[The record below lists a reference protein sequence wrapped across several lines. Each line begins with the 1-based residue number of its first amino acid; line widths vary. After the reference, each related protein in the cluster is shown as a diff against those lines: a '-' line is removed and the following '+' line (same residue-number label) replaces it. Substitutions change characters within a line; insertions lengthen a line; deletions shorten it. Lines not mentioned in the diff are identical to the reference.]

1 MKLARDLLYF
11 VHDLLLIIQDT
22 ERMIV
27 EQKYL
32 ALRRQDVTQ
41 TIVKKI

>member
-11 VHDLLLIIQDT
+11 AHDLLLIIQDT
-22 ERMIV
+22 EKMIV

-32 ALRRQDVTQ
+32 AQRE
-41 TIVKKI
+41 